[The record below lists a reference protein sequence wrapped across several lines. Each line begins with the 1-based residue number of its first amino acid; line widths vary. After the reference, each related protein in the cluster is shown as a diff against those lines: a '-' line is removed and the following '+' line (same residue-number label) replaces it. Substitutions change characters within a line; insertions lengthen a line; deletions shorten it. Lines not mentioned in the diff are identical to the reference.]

1 MKFYESEFYQQEV
14 EDLMLLQ
21 HRLEEY
27 HKIIDIMGMSP
38 DIKIEYLH
46 TLFAAVEKEQALYTR
61 LQLNNTEEAKEMM
74 AQLHTE
80 AIESGMPPHYT
91 LPSYHYELKNNI
103 KDELRELGEDIDE
116 EVVID

>member
-27 HKIIDIMGMSP
+27 HKIIDIMGMAP

-61 LQLNNTEEAKEMM
+61 LQLNNTDEAKEMM

-80 AIESGMPPHYT
+80 AIESGLPTHYT
-91 LPSYHYELKNNI
+91 LSYHYELKNNI
-103 KDELRELGEDIDE
+103 KEELRAR
-116 EVVID
+116 